1 MPNFWRMSWGQN
13 CVRML
18 REDDMKTVSRLAIV
32 LAALVLGFSIGK
44 AEDKIKEFGV
54 TVYKMGEERATDKDA
69 GPNFDKFL
77 AYLEKKLEG
86 PKFPRRGIRSN
97 ADDARKLIEDSK
109 QTTAMAIVS
118 PNFYF
123 RHKEAL
129 KLTVI
134 AEAQR
139 KGLNGEQYVL
149 IGASKAE
156 KYPEGKKVATNLD
169 DTDWLNKVVM
179 PTPEGAKTIQWV
191 KSKNIFEDLLD
202 IAYEDSE
209 VDFVLVDRITLALAD
224 DNKEIKGLARGLKSE
239 MLPQDLVVEVDGRL
253 GDKRAAIINVLKGLD
268 GDDEGKKVGEGIQVP
283 KFMDADDAR
292 AKAAAERFSKG
303 AK

>member
-1 MPNFWRMSWGQN
+1 
-13 CVRML
+13 
-18 REDDMKTVSRLAIV
+18 MKTVSRLAIV

-44 AEDKIKEFGV
+44 GEDKLKEFGV

-69 GPNFDKFL
+69 GASFDKLL
-77 AYLEKKLEG
+77 AYLEKKIEG
-86 PKFPRRGIRSN
+86 AKFPRRGIRNN
-97 ADDARKLIEDSK
+97 ADEAKKLMDDSK
-109 QTTAMAIVS
+109 KPTALGIVS

-123 RHKEAL
+123 RHKDAL

-149 IGASKAE
+149 IGASKAD
-156 KYPEGKKVATNLD
+156 KYPAGKKVATNLD
-169 DTDWLNKVVM
+169 DADWLNKVVIPM
-179 PTPEGAKTIQWV
+179 PEGAKPIEWV

-209 VDFVLVDRITLALAD
+209 VEFVLVDRITLALVEE
-224 DNKEIKGLARGLKSE
+224 NKELKGMPRGLQSA

-253 GDKRAAIINVLKGLD
+253 GDKREAIQKALKGLD
-268 GDDEGKKVGEGIQVP
+268 GDDEGKKAGEAIQVP
-283 KFMDADDAR
+283 KFIDADEAR
-292 AKAAAERFSKG
+292 LKSAGEKFSKG

>member
-1 MPNFWRMSWGQN
+1 
-13 CVRML
+13 
-18 REDDMKTVSRLAIV
+18 MKTVSRLAIV

-44 AEDKIKEFGV
+44 AEDKLKEFGV

-97 ADDARKLIEDSK
+97 ADDAKKLIEDGK

-123 RHKEAL
+123 RHKDAL

-179 PTPEGAKTIQWV
+179 PTPDGAKPIQWV
-191 KSKNIFEDLLD
+191 SKANIFDALFAILDEEDDACDL
-202 IAYEDSE
+202 
-209 VDFVLVDRITLALAD
+209 VLVDRVTLEAVEKDRSL
-224 DNKEIKGLARGLKSE
+224 KGMARGLKSE

-253 GDKRAAIINVLKGLD
+253 GEKRAAVIKVLKGLD

-292 AKAAAERFSKG
+292 VKAAAERFNKG